1 MREAPSVEE
10 ASQRWSE
17 SISIIGVA
25 WSGDDETYSNFIEDG
40 GLTFPNIDDTAG
52 EIYGRFQVPYQPAAV
67 LIRPDG
73 SSELIR
79 GVFDST
85 QLEAL
90 L

>member
-10 ASQRWSE
+10 AAQRWSE

-25 WSGDDETYSNFIEDG
+25 WSGDTETYSDFIEEG

-52 EIYGRFQVPYQPAAV
+52 EIYNRFQVPYQPAAV

-79 GVFDST
+79 GAFDAAR
-85 QLEAL
+85 LEASL
-90 L
+90 

>member
-10 ASQRWSE
+10 ASQRWSA
-17 SISIIGVA
+17 SISVIGVA
-25 WSGDDETYSNFIEDG
+25 WSGDDATYSDFIEDG
-40 GLTFPNIDDTAG
+40 GLTFPNIDDTDG
-52 EIYGRFQVPYQPAAV
+52 DIYGRFQVPYQPAAV

-79 GVFDST
+79 GVFNAAE
-85 QLEAL
+85 LEAL